1 MRFGV
6 RHEELA
12 VADSRGCLHGSLSW
26 RQFSDGNA
34 TVNEIVLKAVLWT
47 ALGWVAY
54 TYALYPLTIAL
65 LGRKRSDAT
74 GAPAFAGTISIVI
87 AACNEEGVIAAR
99 VQELLRLITV
109 SGLVGE
115 IIVVSDGSVDATASR
130 ANGTS
135 DRRVQV
141 ISLPVNV
148 GKAAAL
154 SRGCA
159 AAKGDVLVFADVRQ
173 RWNQETLPNL
183 LRNFSCPTV
192 GGASGELMIED
203 PSGKLSGVGLY
214 WRYEKWIRRNEGR
227 VHSTVGVTGSVC
239 AVRRNLFTPIPERT
253 LLDDVYWPMQVV
265 MHGYRVVHDS
275 SALAFDRLPP
285 NAKDEFRRKVRTLSG
300 NFQLCAR
307 LPQTLLPWRNPVWIQ
322 FVSHKIMRLFVP
334 WALLTVLFCSLILSG
349 WLYSLILY
357 SQLILYSAGIAGLTR
372 GTVLHTRIT
381 GALAAFL
388 ILNAAAWLAFWVWC
402 TGRCES
408 SWSKVNYLRNTPA

>member
-1 MRFGV
+1 
-6 RHEELA
+6 
-12 VADSRGCLHGSLSW
+12 
-26 RQFSDGNA
+26 
-34 TVNEIVLKAVLWT
+34 VNDIVLKAVLWI
-47 ALGWVAY
+47 ALGWIAY
-54 TYALYPLTIAL
+54 TYALYPLIIVL
-65 LGRKRSDAT
+65 LARRRSDVT
-74 GAPAFAGTISIVI
+74 DAPAFAGTISIVV
-87 AACNEEGVIAAR
+87 AACNEEGNIGAR
-99 VQELLRLITV
+99 VEELLRLITV
-109 SGLVGE
+109 SGLAGE
-115 IIVVSDGSVDATASR
+115 ILVVSDGSVDATASR
-130 ANGTS
+130 ANGTC
-135 DRRVQV
+135 DPRVQV

-183 LRNFSCPTV
+183 LRSFSRPTV

-203 PSGKLSGVGLY
+203 PGGNLSGVGLY

-227 VHSTVGVTGSVC
+227 IHSTVGVTGSVC
-239 AVRRNLFTPIPERT
+239 AVRRHLFTPIPERT

-265 MHGYRVVHDS
+265 MRGYRVVHDS

-307 LPQTLLPWRNPVWIQ
+307 LPQALLPWRNPVWVQ
-322 FVSHKIMRLFVP
+322 FISHKIMRLFVP
-334 WALLTVLFCSLILSG
+334 WALLTVLFCSLM
-349 WLYSLILY
+349 LILY
-357 SQLILYSAGIAGLTR
+357 AAGLAGLTR
-372 GTVLHTRIT
+372 GTILRTRIT
-381 GALAAFL
+381 AALAAFL

>member
-1 MRFGV
+1 
-6 RHEELA
+6 
-12 VADSRGCLHGSLSW
+12 
-26 RQFSDGNA
+26 
-34 TVNEIVLKAVLWT
+34 VNDIVLKAALWI
-47 ALGWVAY
+47 ALGWIAY
-54 TYALYPLTIAL
+54 TYALYPLIIAL
-65 LGRKRSDAT
+65 LVRKSPLKT
-74 GAPAFAGTISIVI
+74 SPAFSGTISIVI
-87 AACNEEGVIAAR
+87 AACNEERAIGPR
-99 VQELLRLITV
+99 VEELLRLVTV
-109 SGLVGE
+109 SGLTGE
-115 IIVVSDGSVDATASR
+115 IIVVSDGSIDGTVTQ
-130 ANGTS
+130 ANPTL
-135 DRRVQV
+135 DPRVQV
-141 ISLPVNV
+141 ISLPMNV

-173 RWNQETLPNL
+173 RWNPETLPNL
-183 LRNFSCPTV
+183 LRNFSRPTV

-227 VHSTVGVTGSVC
+227 IHSTVGVTGSVC
-239 AVRRNLFTPIPERT
+239 AVRRHLFSPIPERT

-265 MHGYRVVHDS
+265 MHGHRVVHDS

-307 LPQTLLPWRNPVWIQ
+307 LPQALLPWRNPIWIQ
-322 FVSHKIMRLFVP
+322 FISHKIMRLFVP
-334 WALLTVLFCSLILSG
+334 WALLIVLFCSLLLSG

-357 SQLILYSAGIAGLTR
+357 SQLILYCAGLAGLTR
-372 GTVLHTRIT
+372 GTILHTRIT
-381 GALAAFL
+381 AALAAFL

-408 SWSKVNYLRNTPA
+408 SWSKVKYLRNTPA